1 MWSVSSGRQKYEF
14 LSPHDAP
21 CTVTYHP
28 SEQTI
33 ACGFD
38 SGFIRVFDVVST
50 STKHELEQHTGM
62 VKCLLYNAE
71 GTVLYSAAT
80 DGHIS
85 MFDVAQ
91 EYMPLKTVACDVP
104 ADGVM
109 LCLSSDGTQLAAPG
123 PEKNAIT
130 MYDSAT
136 LIPGK
141 KMVYKR
147 GEDISECPFQYISFY
162 SRGSIVAFTDSRA
175 VYFKNGKVVSD
186 LLPAQGSLCFA
197 KSSSCRFYACAS
209 AKASGDLSS
218 NFVYLWRFGGETGKK
233 VRACEPLLV
242 SCACSFVKYLPTSKP

>member
-1 MWSVSSGRQKYEF
+1 MSSGRQKYEF